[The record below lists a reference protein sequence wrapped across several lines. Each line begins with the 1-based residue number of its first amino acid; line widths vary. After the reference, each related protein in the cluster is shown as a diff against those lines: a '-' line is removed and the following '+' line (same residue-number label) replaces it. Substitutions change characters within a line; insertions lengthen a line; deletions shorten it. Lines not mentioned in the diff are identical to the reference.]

1 VLRRNPR
8 LLTPPAD
15 TGERYPYARVWRGLV
30 LLCGSTLLTALAF
43 LVTALVGVN
52 FERSLHAP
60 LHFGLALLPAA
71 LWVVFAWL
79 PERGVDDPRQGL
91 EVAFVVTA
99 LVASGVTIPVLQTV
113 LQTERWLPLADVVT
127 RLVGYTTTLG
137 VAQEISKY
145 SVVRAVAWDNHLRV
159 RVDAVAYCAAAALGY
174 ATAVLLNE
182 ALRTPAAP
190 TAAALSMFSTAALS
204 LAPSLLV
211 AYGIGEARLGSPTP
225 FLLLFVFA
233 LAALVFGVASTL
245 RGALTNAALSLTVSA
260 PTPLFGLAIAAA
272 VLLLIGVSVALL
284 IITAERREAQRR
296 ARE

>member
-1 VLRRNPR
+1 MLRRNPR